1 MKRGAAPAKPHTD
14 KQKTKPT
21 APTKRR
27 EKKIKKR
34 DWREDFFC
42 VAAPQPKGPI
52 FPMKKKQSQK
62 RVQWR
67 RGTAGS
73 AKRRETA
80 AQEAKGG
87 PLCMRRR
94 WAGSTSF
101 ASFFLPQYLCAGCGE
116 QPKGAPRHRRKKT
129 LSLLVGVG
137 AIARRGHWE
146 QKKGD
151 GVCGKKK
158 RMECETCPRRMVAPA
173 TKRQIPYLRSFFF
186 RNTCH

>member
-27 EKKIKKR
+27 EKKNKKR

-52 FPMKKKQSQK
+52 FPMKKKQSQN

-94 WAGSTSF
+94 WAGWSTSF

-158 RMECETCPRRMVAPA
+158 NGMRDVSSPHGSARDQKADPLLA
-173 TKRQIPYLRSFFF
+173 FFFF